1 MYNQRPSKIN
11 KLLVGSLG
19 IIFGLSHFALIQ
31 SAVNKKSNLPI
42 INLPVGP
49 YTTYQVDASEFGYK
63 ISYMAN
69 DPKVLNSIKRSEIPK
84 GFFGNKKEKIVISK
98 EFTMN
103 GEIINSNTPEQG
115 SGPTDKEIACYKIE
129 GSGESTGKLVGASVG
144 VKAAPVVSN
153 IPVIGWLAAGW
164 VAMFGQ
170 DKGAEIGGQ
179 IAQDFNDC

>member
-1 MYNQRPSKIN
+1 MYRQRPSRFN
-11 KLLVGSLG
+11 KVLIGSIG
-19 IIFGLSHFALIQ
+19 ILFGVSHIALILE
-31 SAVNKKSNLPI
+31 KSNKLPI

-69 DPKVLNSIKRSEIPK
+69 DPKVLNSVRRSEIPK
-84 GFFGNKKEKIVISK
+84 GFFGNKKEKVVVSE

-103 GEIINSNTPEQG
+103 GEVVNSDTFKEG
-115 SGPTDKEIACYKIE
+115 YKPTDKEIACYKIE
-129 GSGESTGKLVGASVG
+129 GSGESTGRLVGASVG

>member
-129 GSGESTGKLVGASVG
+129 GSGESTGRLVGASVG

-153 IPVIGWLAAGW
+153 IPIIGWLAAGW

>member
-1 MYNQRPSKIN
+1 MVIR
-11 KLLVGSLG
+11 
-19 IIFGLSHFALIQ
+19 
-31 SAVNKKSNLPI
+31 KK
-42 INLPVGP
+42 
-49 YTTYQVDASEFGYK
+49 
-63 ISYMAN
+63 
-69 DPKVLNSIKRSEIPK
+69 
-84 GFFGNKKEKIVISK
+84 KIVISK

-103 GEIINSNTPEQG
+103 GEVVNSDTSTKG
-115 SGPTDKEIACYKIE
+115 YKPTDKEIACYKIE
-129 GSGESTGKLVGASVG
+129 GSGESTGRLVGASVG

>member
-1 MYNQRPSKIN
+1 MYRRPERRWGTIALVSLLGVSNIGLINTLIN
-11 KLLVGSLG
+11 KS
-19 IIFGLSHFALIQ
+19 
-31 SAVNKKSNLPI
+31 KLPV

-69 DPKVLNSIKRSEIPK
+69 DPKVLNSVRRSETPK
-84 GFFGNKKEKIVISK
+84 GLFGNKKEKIIISK

-103 GEIINSNTPEQG
+103 GEKASLKPTEEG
-115 SGPTDKEIACYKIE
+115 SGITDEDIACYKIE
-129 GSGESTGKLVGASVG
+129 GSGESTGRLVGASVG

-153 IPVIGWLAAGW
+153 IPIIGWFAAGW
-164 VAMFGQ
+164 GAMFGQ
-170 DKGAEIGGQ
+170 DKGGEIGSQ

>member
-1 MYNQRPSKIN
+1 MYRRPERRWGTIVLVSLLGVSNIGLINTLISKS
-11 KLLVGSLG
+11 KFPV
-19 IIFGLSHFALIQ
+19 
-31 SAVNKKSNLPI
+31 

-69 DPKVLNSIKRSEIPK
+69 DPKVLNSVKRSEIPK

-129 GSGESTGKLVGASVG
+129 GSGESTGRLVGASVG

-170 DKGAEIGGQ
+170 NKGAEIGGQ

>member
-153 IPVIGWLAAGW
+153 IPIIGWLAAGW